1 MLQVYGASFLPPSLV
16 DPLKRLVLGQEL
28 ERGTLA
34 GMLRSVELF
43 CTIYDPASGRYR
55 FDYSIV
61 ADALAGILAL
71 GMVGIVIAVSWRNS
85 R

>member
-1 MLQVYGASFLPPSLV
+1 MPTLAMRSVSSLA
-16 DPLKRLVLGQEL
+16 RLATSRIA
-28 ERGTLA
+28 RGTFA
-34 GMLRSVELF
+34 GLVRSVELF

-71 GMVGIVIAVSWRNS
+71 GMVAIVIAVSWRNS

>member
-1 MLQVYGASFLPPSLV
+1 MPPSLV
-16 DPLKRLVLGQEL
+16 EPLKRLARGREI

-34 GMLRSVELF
+34 GLLQSVKLF

-61 ADALAGILAL
+61 ADAIAGLLAL
-71 GMVGIVIAVSWRNS
+71 GMVAIVIAVSWRNS
-85 R
+85 H